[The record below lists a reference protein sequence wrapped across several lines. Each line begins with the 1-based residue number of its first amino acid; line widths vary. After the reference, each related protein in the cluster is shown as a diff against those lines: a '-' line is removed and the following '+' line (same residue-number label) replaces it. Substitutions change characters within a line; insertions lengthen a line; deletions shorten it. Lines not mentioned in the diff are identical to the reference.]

1 MDKAIL
7 ADTKLAILKLL
18 LEKKD
23 PLNNDL
29 EINRLIEQAQKITA
43 FVMGQCHELPGNTH
57 NRAEANNA

>member
-29 EINRLIEQAQKITA
+29 EINRFIEQAQKITA
-43 FVMGQCHELPGNTH
+43 FVMGHYHEPLGNTH
-57 NRAEANNA
+57 DKAEANNA